1 MTGESSKPAGAW
13 PDAQT
18 VHEALERLYQN
29 VELAGSALA
38 THLPALARIPDLV
51 PRAQATRNLLLNAIE
66 ALRPLH
72 PAPPHVLAARSYEVL
87 SLRYVSGLAIEE
99 VAERLAI
106 GERQV
111 YRDLRR
117 AEEEL
122 AALLRSQSAAAVP
135 EPASLQEELALV
147 EPTPQW
153 VDLADL
159 LAHAVDTVRPL
170 LGQRQIDL
178 VYSGPQQGVMALV
191 RPGILRQVLVQTLSA
206 LAQSLSQE
214 TLYLNLHVEDPEA
227 DRLIRVLLPR
237 PSPLARLDL
246 LQAAMAMG
254 QSIGVDCSLVHDA
267 AGVRAVT
274 LALRAAQPRPVLIVE
289 DNPGACELYT
299 RYLQDTEW
307 QAIAV
312 RDPRLVEETAVAL
325 QPAVIVLD
333 LLMPEIDGWSLLQ
346 RLRLD
351 PRTAQIPVIV
361 CSVINDAE
369 LAAALGAIASFKK
382 PISRLDLLTALAQAT
397 RPRSEA

>member
-1 MTGESSKPAGAW
+1 MAGERSKLADAW
-13 PDAQT
+13 PDAQA

-38 THLPALARIPDLV
+38 TRLPKLARIPDLV

-66 ALRPLH
+66 ALRPLR

-122 AALLRSQSAAAVP
+122 AALLRSQAASAAP
-135 EPASLQEELALV
+135 EPPSLQEELALV

-159 LAHAVDTVRPL
+159 IAHAVDTVRPL
-170 LGQRQIDL
+170 LVQRQIDL
-178 VYSGPQQGVMALV
+178 AYSGPQQGIMAMV
-191 RPGILRQVLVQTLSA
+191 RPAILRQVLVQTLSA

-214 TLYLNLHVEDPEA
+214 TLQLNLHVSDAEA
-227 DRLIRVLLPR
+227 ARLIQVLLPR
-237 PSPLARLDL
+237 PAPLARLDL

-267 AGVRAVT
+267 SGVRAVT
-274 LALRAAQPRPVLIVE
+274 LALRAAATRPVLIVE
-289 DNPGACELYT
+289 DNPGACELYA

-307 QAIAV
+307 QAVAV
-312 RDPRLVEETAVAL
+312 HDPRLAEETAVAWR
-325 QPAVIVLD
+325 PAAIILD
-333 LLMPEIDGWSLLQ
+333 LLMPEIDGWSVLQ

-369 LAAALGAIASFKK
+369 LAAALGAVASFKK

-397 RPRSEA
+397 RPRS